1 MIEKTYVDFLE
12 KVVKT
17 WKDYEHEKIK
27 EISGKEIDSLLK
39 ETEEYLKRLK
49 ELRKEIEAKFQ
60 EKTIHQ
66 IYGDVIEL
74 LKNIMGEKS
83 QKNLVKEF
91 EKEYI
96 KKAKFTNQHLR
107 ILKDVVKTK
116 KEFNKKISDSHKIDR
131 VRKDAEI
138 LVKDLIEYI
147 QRKDLISINKGK
159 KIEIVNADGKTFLFE
174 GNSIKKV
181 REKIEES
188 SLEELEK
195 ALANQKDKTQFEIN
209 SKVFDVLKKAYGDF
223 EIVF

>member
-1 MIEKTYVDFLE
+1 MGIPRY
-12 KVVKT
+12 
-17 WKDYEHEKIK
+17 
-27 EISGKEIDSLLK
+27 DSF
-39 ETEEYLKRLK
+39 K

-159 KIEIVNADGKTFLFE
+159 MILNFKDKKIEIVNADGKTFLFE